1 MLVQNRPAPQVT
13 LSNGVAL
20 ETSRRGYLEIFN
32 LYRVIACLAVLS
44 QHSFI
49 WANMSGNFVGTGF
62 ITMLHLSRNSFFFL
76 TGLVVCY
83 SQLTHPRSVWGFW
96 KRRYWE
102 IGIPYL
108 AWTGIYLVFSLITV
122 SASWREV
129 GVFLRHSIPLGY
141 SQLYFVVVIFQFYL
155 VFPLLLKLMRT
166 TRHHGR
172 ILAASLLFAV
182 FFGLFEHYRTRFAP
196 ASDLT
201 RDINNA
207 FPLSRDILSYQEFL
221 IAGMLVAL
229 HFDQVLQFV
238 SRRYRQILAVTG
250 LVGVLQVLYY
260 MGAVFSGESVER
272 ASDIYL
278 PTAALWC
285 FAAIAGIFSLSWW
298 WQQPEQRA
306 PDATPR
312 RKVLSPTYLAALTGG
327 VFFGHTLFIQI
338 TRSVLDGTG
347 LRTRLP
353 WEAVVAILFVGVVG
367 LTGTF
372 AGIVLRTPLRWVL
385 GGPVRSEQ
393 RASYNAPYGRI
404 GGSGSTSQAVR
415 TGTPSSPTWELTHP
429 VDSVSAA
436 VLSTKGLSE

>member
-1 MLVQNRPAPQVT
+1 MLVRNRPTPRVT
-13 LSNGVAL
+13 LSNGAPPDA
-20 ETSRRGYLEIFN
+20 SRRGYLEMFG

-83 SQLTHPRSVWGFW
+83 AQLTHPRSVWGFW

-122 SASWREV
+122 SVSWNGV
-129 GVFLRHSIPLGY
+129 GAFLRHGIPLGY
-141 SQLYFVVVIFQFYL
+141 SQLYYVVVIFQFYL
-155 VFPLLLKLMRT
+155 VFPLLLKLLRM

-172 ILAASLLFAV
+172 ILATSLLFAIL
-182 FFGLFEHYRTRFAP
+182 FGLFEHYRARFAP

-207 FPLSRDILSYQEFL
+207 FPLSRDVLSYQEFL

-229 HFDQVLQFV
+229 HFDQVLHFV
-238 SRRYRQILAVTG
+238 GRYYRRILAVTAV
-250 LVGVLQVLYY
+250 VGVLEVLFY
-260 MGAVFSGESVER
+260 MVSVWSGESVEQ
-272 ASDIYL
+272 ASDIYE

-298 WQQPEQRA
+298 WQQREQRT
-306 PDATPR
+306 PRTTPR

-327 VFFGHTLFIQI
+327 VYFGHTLFIQI
-338 TRSVLDGTG
+338 TRSVLDVTG

-372 AGIVLRTPLRWVL
+372 AALVLRTPLRWVL

-393 RASYNAPYGRI
+393 RTCYDGS
-404 GGSGSTSQAVR
+404 GGSASPSRAV
-415 TGTPSSPTWELTHP
+415 GTVTLSSPTWELARP

-436 VLSTKGLSE
+436 VLPTKGLST

>member
-1 MLVQNRPAPQVT
+1 MLVQNRPVAQAT
-13 LSNGVAL
+13 LSDGVPHDA
-20 ETSRRGYLEIFN
+20 SKRGYLEMFS

-122 SASWREV
+122 SASWNEV
-129 GVFLRHSIPLGY
+129 GAFLRHSIPLGY

-155 VFPLLLKLMRT
+155 VFPVLLTLMRM

-172 ILAASLLFAV
+172 ILTASLLFAV
-182 FFGLFEHYRTRFAP
+182 FFGLFGHYRAWFAP

-201 RDINNA
+201 RDINTA

-229 HFDQVLQFV
+229 HFDQVLNFV

-250 LVGVLQVLYY
+250 VVGVLQVLYY
-260 MGAVFSGESVER
+260 MVSVWSGESVER
-272 ASDIYL
+272 ASDIYT

-285 FAAIAGIFSLSWW
+285 FAAIAGIFSLSWC
-298 WQQPEQRA
+298 WQQREQRA
-306 PDATPR
+306 PRTTPR
-312 RKVLSPTYLAALTGG
+312 RKVLSPAHLATLTGG
-327 VFFGHTLFIQI
+327 VYFGHTLFIQI

-347 LRTRLP
+347 LSTRLP
-353 WEAVVAILFVGVVG
+353 WEAVVAILFVGVVS

-372 AGIVLRTPLRWVL
+372 AALMLRTPLRWVL

-393 RASYNAPYGRI
+393 RASYNAPYGGH
-404 GGSGSTSQAVR
+404 GGSEPTSREVR
-415 TGTPSSPTWELTHP
+415 TGTPSSPTWELMRP

-436 VLSTKGLSE
+436 ILPTKGLSE